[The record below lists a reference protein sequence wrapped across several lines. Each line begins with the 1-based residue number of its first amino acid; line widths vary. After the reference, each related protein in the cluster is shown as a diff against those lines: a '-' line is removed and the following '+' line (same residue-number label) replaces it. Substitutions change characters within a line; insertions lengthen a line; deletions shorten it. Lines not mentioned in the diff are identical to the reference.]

1 MMDICV
7 CLVLLLSSVYY
18 SIISYPQE
26 RNDSHNTCCI
36 QPPTPIFSLSPLSP
50 LHPISYLI
58 NEIISLSLWNERTN
72 STMGCCTHD
81 PIMGIRRGTTI
92 PILHLGNTHGRCY
105 QGHALS
111 SLLASVLIICC
122 TIPHRHFRRAKCIP

>member
-1 MMDICV
+1 MFVWYYFCRV
-7 CLVLLLSSVYY
+7 CIIQLFHTHKKEMILITLVVFNL
-18 SIISYPQE
+18 
-26 RNDSHNTCCI
+26 
-36 QPPTPIFSLSPLSP
+36 PPPLSLSPLSP

-58 NEIISLSLWNERTN
+58 NEMISLSLWNERTN

-81 PIMGIRRGTTI
+81 PIMGIRRGTKI

-122 TIPHRHFRRAKCIP
+122 TIPHRHFRRAECIP

>member
-1 MMDICV
+1 VFVWYYFCRV
-7 CLVLLLSSVYY
+7 CIIQLFHTPKKEMILITLVVFNL
-18 SIISYPQE
+18 
-26 RNDSHNTCCI
+26 
-36 QPPTPIFSLSPLSP
+36 PPPLSLSPLSP

-58 NEIISLSLWNERTN
+58 NEMISLSLWNERTN